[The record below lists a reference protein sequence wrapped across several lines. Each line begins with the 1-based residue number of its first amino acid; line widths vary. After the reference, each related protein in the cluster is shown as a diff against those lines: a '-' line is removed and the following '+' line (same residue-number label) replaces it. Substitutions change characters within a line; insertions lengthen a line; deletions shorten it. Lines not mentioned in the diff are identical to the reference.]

1 MVTLRHQPAI
11 VSYPAGSVPAEV
23 RGAVSLGTGC
33 DKGVSIRHPLGE
45 VGMARRRWSVRSTLW
60 LVFAAI
66 VLAGVAVGLL
76 QRWSG

>member
-1 MVTLRHQPAI
+1 
-11 VSYPAGSVPAEV
+11 
-23 RGAVSLGTGC
+23 
-33 DKGVSIRHPLGE
+33 
-45 VGMARRRWSVRSTLW
+45 MARRRRSVRSTLW